1 MGKFNS
7 KVVSKNETKNLA
19 GGSAYKLTT
28 KSEIASMIM
37 TSLLQNQY
45 YESDSSR
52 IERLKELF
60 DKLEDKQF
68 IAKAALYARNEH
80 GLRSISHLCTG
91 IISQLSGL
99 PWLSSY
105 YEKIVRRVDDM
116 NEIISYIYSEQ
127 DKDNKKH
134 KLPSSLKKGFAL
146 AFNKFDGYQLAKY
159 KNENKEVKLLD
170 IVNLVHP
177 KPTEKNKDALSKL
190 MKQELKQTETWNAK
204 LVEATKDIKAET
216 KEEKEQLKKEAKK
229 NVWKE
234 FLDKDTKVEYFALL
248 KNLRN
253 IEQTGDLTL
262 VDKACE
268 LLTDEYKI
276 KQSKVL
282 PFRYL
287 QAIKQIDYNRA
298 YVIALSKAL
307 ETCLNNVPKFKGK
320 TLIAL
325 DVSGS
330 MRNAVS
336 YLSNERSNKYTNHQ
350 SITMLEIGQ
359 LFASAI
365 YKTSDS
371 DIITYTTEA
380 NYVQDVNPLD
390 SLFTI
395 SSKLGVAN
403 GGTNANSVFELITI
417 MKKKYDRII
426 LLSDM
431 QSWEQDYGS
440 NYYWGQE
447 GPKGLCK
454 DFWNKYRREVNPE
467 CKLYS
472 FDLTGNGTSLFPEKS
487 TFNLA
492 GISDKIFDIMVK
504 LDENQN
510 AFIDEIECVQI

>member
-1 MGKFNS
+1 MSKFNQ
-7 KVVSKNETKNLA
+7 KQVSKNETKNLA

-45 YESDSSR
+45 YESDKDR
-52 IERLKELF
+52 ILRLQKLF
-60 DKLEDKQF
+60 EDLEDKKF
-68 IAKAALYARNEH
+68 IAKASLYARNEH

-91 IISQLSGL
+91 IISKLSGL

-105 YEKIVRRVDDM
+105 YEKVVRRVDDM
-116 NEIISYIYSEQ
+116 SEIISYIYSEQ
-127 DKDNKKH
+127 DKLKEKH
-134 KLPSSLKKGFAL
+134 KLPSSLKKGFAK
-146 AFNKFDGYQLAKY
+146 AFSKFDGYQLSKY
-159 KNENKEVKLLD
+159 QNNNRAVKLLD

-177 KPTEKNKDALSKL
+177 VPTEKNADALKKL
-190 MKQELKQTETWNAK
+190 MNKELKQTETWNAK
-204 LVEATKDIKAET
+204 MVEATKNIQADT
-216 KEEKEQLKKEAKK
+216 VEEKEQLKKEAKK

-234 FLDKDTKVEYFALL
+234 FLDKDNKVEYFALL

-253 IEQTGDLTL
+253 IAETNDQSLI
-262 VDKACE
+262 DKACS

-287 QAIKQIDYNRA
+287 TALKNIPAKREYT
-298 YVIALSKAL
+298 IALSKAI
-307 ETCLNNVPKFKGK
+307 EICLNNVPRFKGK

-330 MRNAVS
+330 MRSGISYFNDKASVS
-336 YLSNERSNKYTNHQ
+336 
-350 SITMLEIGQ
+350 MLEIGQ
-359 LFASAI
+359 LFTSAL
-365 YKTSDS
+365 YKTSDC
-371 DIITYTTEA
+371 DVVTYTTSAEYR
-380 NYVQDVNPLD
+380 NDLNPMD

-395 SSKLGVAN
+395 ASKLGVAN
-403 GGTNANSVFELITI
+403 GGTNANSVFDLITN
-417 MKKKYDRII
+417 KNKKYDRII

-431 QSWEQDYGS
+431 QSWGQDYGNS
-440 NYYWGQE
+440 TWWGCE
-447 GPKGLCK
+447 GPQGKCK
-454 DFWNKYRREVNPE
+454 DYWNKYRKEVNPE

-492 GISDKIFDIMVK
+492 GISDKIFDIMAK

-510 AFIDEIECVQI
+510 AFIDEIENVVL